1 MIRSIKL
8 MVLKKILTLT
18 LYRTI
23 TSSNIQMIQNVK
35 NVSMEIVT
43 TGRHPK
49 FGMITTDMIVRL
61 IILANFV
68 PLIKQKVLVGG
79 LVMVMS

>member
-1 MIRSIKL
+1 